1 MTESEWYRQDQKRPR
16 LNPTTENDQDD
27 VLMTDDRRPFSAFL
41 TNSMRR
47 TNRHPILSDKKLVVY
62 DLKVE
67 RPALP
72 EGYEESAWRSLNEAI
87 HAIHTGKVLTES
99 LEVLY
104 QLCEDLCQYDLA
116 ERVFSRLQDEC
127 QKHIEDEFTKLSM
140 DTTEGVAYLE
150 VVDSLW
156 TNHCDQTV
164 KYHIEKKLSTS
175 ILYILETATN
185 STYISLPGSHLR
197 FSNDENGLHMDGSRN
212 MAMDLLRANFMQN
225 DKVRHKVIR
234 NVLRLIL
241 SERNGENVDTILLQS
256 NLRMLIDLSLY
267 HSEFE
272 EQFLEESRKF
282 YRAEG
287 DKLVTEL
294 HMSGYLE
301 HVSTRV
307 HQESTLRVKRYFD
320 KSSKAALTTIVE
332 QELLTNRVE
341 YILEK
346 SLRYFMEN
354 YRADDLSLLYRL
366 LRKVGCLEPCRRH
379 FVNYIKWKGT
389 AILREDSPEKDTV
402 SSLASFKRKTD
413 FIVMHSFEENE
424 SFINGLEVGFEY
436 VVNLRQNKVDDKAL
450 DQSMVI
456 FRFLQG
462 KDIFAVLYKRDLA
475 KRLLLEV
482 MNRNVEKLM
491 LAKIKKDCGLA
502 YTSKLEGMLRD
513 IKHSN
518 ELMNE
523 FKSSYTGANASSL
536 NFKVNVL
543 THGFWP
549 SYLPIEIALP
559 SEFNQ
564 VEELYNDFYT
574 KKFTGRRLTWQNSLG
589 VCEVFG
595 SFSKC
600 TKELTLTLLQTAV
613 LLLFNDETKSSFAF
627 SDILKAT
634 KLDELEL
641 QRTLKSLACG
651 QQKLLLKFPESADV
665 EPTDEFVF
673 NADFT
678 SDLPR
683 VMMNTDTLNEV
694 IESNASI
701 NQTVLIGRESQVD
714 AAIVRIMKSK
724 RVLGHSLLLSDVV
737 RQVRFPVTAQDVKK
751 RIELLIEKEY
761 LGRTDDDSYRYLD

>member
-1 MTESEWYRQDQKRPR
+1 
-16 LNPTTENDQDD
+16 
-27 VLMTDDRRPFSAFL
+27 
-41 TNSMRR
+41 MRR
-47 TNRHPILSDKKLVVY
+47 TNRHPILSDKKLVIY

-67 RPALP
+67 RPMLP
-72 EGYEESAWRSLNEAI
+72 QGYEDDAWRRLNKAIDAI
-87 HAIHTGKVLTES
+87 HHGSDITES

-116 ERVFSRLQDEC
+116 EQLFNRLRTEC
-127 QKHIEDEFTKLSM
+127 QRHIEDQFSKLST
-140 DTTEGVAYLE
+140 DATEGVAYLE
-150 VVDSLW
+150 AVDSLW
-156 TNHCDQTV
+156 TSHCDQTV
-164 KYHIEKKLSTS
+164 NSSCETKKKKVVNPSSHAKIVANPQHIPVS
-175 ILYILETATN
+175 
-185 STYISLPGSHLR
+185 GSHICLSDNQDWIYMVR
-197 FSNDENGLHMDGSRN
+197 AHHASRRN
-212 MAMDLLRANFMQN
+212 MAMELLRANFMQN
-225 DKVRHKVIR
+225 DNVRHKVIR
-234 NVLRLIL
+234 NVLNLIL
-241 SERNGENVDTILLQS
+241 SERNGENVDTMLLQS

-272 EQFLEESRKF
+272 EQFLEESRRF

-366 LRKVGCLEPCRRH
+366 LRKVGCLEHCRRH

-389 AILREDSPEKDTV
+389 CILSEHSAEKDTI
-402 SSLASFKRKTD
+402 SALATFKRKTD

-424 SFINGLEVGFEY
+424 SFINGLEVGFDY
-436 VVNLRQNKVDDKAL
+436 FINLRQNNVIEILASHINRLLQSDKVALPAWSPLLNYWQVDEKAL
-450 DQSMVI
+450 DQM
-456 FRFLQG
+456 
-462 KDIFAVLYKRDLA
+462 LYKRDLA

-482 MNRNVEKLM
+482 MNRNAEKLM

-513 IKHSN
+513 IKYSN
-518 ELMNE
+518 DLMNE
-523 FKSSYTGANASSL
+523 FKAIAYGNMSNL

-549 SYLPIEIALP
+549 SYLPIEITLP
-559 SEFNQ
+559 PEFVHVQ
-564 VEELYNDFYT
+564 DLYKNFYT
-574 KKFTGRRLTWQNSLG
+574 TKFTGRRLTWQNSLG
-589 VCEVFG
+589 VCEVLG
-595 SFSKC
+595 NFSNC
-600 TKELTLTLLQTAV
+600 TKDLTLTLLQTVV
-613 LLLFNDETKSSFAF
+613 LLLFNEENKHSFTF
-627 SDILKAT
+627 SEIFKAT
-634 KLDELEL
+634 NLDELEL

-651 QQKLLLKFPESADV
+651 TQKLLLKFPEGDDV
-665 EPTDEFVF
+665 QSTDQFVF
-673 NADFT
+673 NAEFT

-694 IESNASI
+694 IESNTSI
-701 NQTVLIGRESQVD
+701 NETVLIGRETQVD

-724 RVLGHSLLLSDVV
+724 QTLGHSLLLSEVV
-737 RQVRFPVTAQDVKK
+737 RQVRFPVTAQDIKK
-751 RIELLIEKEY
+751 RIELLIDKEY
-761 LGRTDDDSYRYLD
+761 LARVGDDSYQYLS

>member
-366 LRKVGCLEPCRRH
+366 LRK
-379 FVNYIKWKGT
+379 WKGT

-595 SFSKC
+595 SFSK
-600 TKELTLTLLQTAV
+600 TAV